1 MIGSAPAAIPIF
13 PLAGAVLFP
22 RLLLPL
28 HIFEPRYRQMVRDA
42 LAGDKRIGMIQPRD
56 DGPVPALFEIGCI
69 GELAEVETLSDGRFN
84 IVLAGVSRFRIRR
97 ELDVSTPY
105 RQVEAE
111 FDPFG
116 DDPNE
121 ALPAVVRADFE
132 REAQRF
138 AKARGIMVDWEQVSE
153 MDDESLV
160 NAAAQI
166 APFDAPSRQAL
177 LEAPTL
183 AERTELM
190 VQLMRF
196 YAQQGEDA
204 GRILQ

>member
-1 MIGSAPAAIPIF
+1 MIGSTPAVIPIF

-69 GELAEVETLSDGRFN
+69 GELAEVETLGDGRFN

-111 FDPFG
+111 YDPFG